1 MAESADIP
9 LAEKAEAADEAVAR
23 DAENLVAYLKTIYG
37 EQVQDVKISRRL
49 VDSPCLLLNPA
60 DGPSVQMEKIM
71 RMVNK
76 DYPLAKRVFEINP
89 GHPLIRKMVS
99 LHQADP
105 AAPLL
110 RNLALQLLD
119 NMKLRE
125 GIVSDTETTIA
136 RIQQIMPT
144 LAGRTRARPPL

>member
-1 MAESADIP
+1 
-9 LAEKAEAADEAVAR
+9 
-23 DAENLVAYLKTIYG
+23 
-37 EQVQDVKISRRL
+37 VKVSRRL

-71 RMVNK
+71 KMVNK
-76 DYPLAKRVFEINP
+76 DYRLSKRVLEINP
-89 GHPLIRKMVS
+89 GHPLIRKLVA

-110 RNLALQLLD
+110 KTLAVQLLD

-125 GIVSDTETTIA
+125 GILSDTEATIA
-136 RIQQIMPT
+136 RIQQIM
-144 LAGRTRARPPL
+144 LDAGGPAAN